1 MKLTQPFVRA
11 LILLTLVCQ
20 VALLPLLVT
29 TTFAAA
35 LPLVDDFENGLPSG
49 LDGTIGIG
57 FSTFQDPNSTVAIT
71 TTNAPPAPVPGATT
85 PNNVLKMNVNVV
97 SFAGFTHG
105 FENAAVN
112 QWVTQDWSAYAG
124 LSFWLYGNNS
134 NTTLFIDVLDNRN
147 PSSTKDDAER
157 WSVDLKDDFSGWRE
171 IQIPFTNLRR
181 KEIGNGAPNDGL
193 GLTEVHGWAFGT
205 ITTASPQV
213 YYLDNVTL
221 YGTAPVRPL
230 TLGFSTINY
239 PVTEGNGANITVK
252 LSKPATTT
260 VTVDYASKFG
270 AAIVDR
276 DYTAVAGTLTFP
288 PNSTQQSFTVPTFN
302 DAKYQGERGVLV
314 ELSNPTGGAAMGLPP
329 VARVNILDNE
339 SYDPTLL
346 DDFESYPYQWAANAN
361 ATLTNPEIAKAAPQ
375 ALPGQGDYERVL
387 TVTPVNNQASY
398 AFSRTFPLAQDWS
411 ASSGLRFWFY
421 GQNSGQAIKVKVSN
435 NQAAAT
441 NPAQWQLL
449 WSDEFNSATGTP
461 PNPKVWGHEV
471 GDGTVN
477 GIPGWGNDELEY
489 YTNSTDNAAT
499 DGNGNLVITTKAADG
514 SLQCYYGPCQYTSAR
529 LLTKNRF
536 EVAYGRIEARVKVAQ
551 GAGLWPA
558 FWMLGT
564 DIDRVGWPQTGEI
577 DIMEYVGR
585 LPNEIFGTIHGPGY
599 SGGQSYGQSY
609 DLGQLV
615 ANNYHTFTVEWEPN
629 KIVWYLN
636 GNVYHQATP
645 NDAFLQGKQWVFNH
659 PFFMLLNV
667 AVGGNFGGA
676 VGPNTTFPQTTL
688 VDYVRIYGTPPQ
700 PVAFTATFPDN
711 FTGWQLITLPL
722 AAFQGAAGQTPDLTA
737 IHSLG
742 FEVPGGVA
750 APVMLDQVQLSC
762 ANTIT
767 VTNVADSG
775 AGTLRSALGNVCA
788 GGTIQAAASL
798 AGQTITLTSGPLTL
812 GKNVTIDGSAA
823 SGLTISGNNSDR
835 VLVVN
840 SGVTATMRGLTLANG
855 YGYELAGGVLNNG
868 VLTLERVVLA
878 DNRVTTGGVDF
889 WKGGGGIY
897 NGDGSTLTLV
907 ESTVRNNSVTGGA
920 GGGVYGFFNTTV
932 TIERST
938 IYSNTANDVG
948 GGIRSLG
955 NFTIRNSTISGN
967 SSTGWQGGAFFHT
980 DGVMNIINST
990 IANNRAP
997 ADTTGGGFVG
1007 TFTASNATLTLVNTI
1022 VTGNSGTQCFYA
1034 PWGAG
1039 TVTLTSLGH
1048 NLVAD
1053 GSCGIPAPNGSDLI
1067 GVNAKLGPLTNN
1079 GGPTLT
1085 HALQNS
1091 SPARNAAAAPSCPA
1105 SDQRNVTRPQGAGCD
1120 IGAYEA
1126 VQTPGRALINIIVD
1140 AQPDS
1145 DTNLGFTGTL
1155 RGFLL
1160 DDPAV
1165 DDGDAYTNT
1174 RTFSVAPGS
1183 YTVQRNNSSAWR
1195 TSAIGCTPQSGAT
1208 IDLAQRRV
1216 TLTVAAGAD
1225 VTCTFTVVRG
1235 VTITARTF
1243 NDLVRNGSNL
1253 GKRNALDW
1261 WLENVTM
1268 TVATAPTATVASTV
1282 TQPTATPNLYSAIF
1296 RSLPPGSYTVCTTLL
1311 ASNWVPTTPTAL
1323 DPAYGKPCKTV
1334 TLQAGQS
1341 AVLLFGAYK
1350 PTVVASAD
1358 GTVEDE
1364 LITDEDRI
1372 SDQPADPAE
1381 DETVMDEVS
1390 LPRLFLPLI
1399 QQ

>member
-1 MKLTQPFVRA
+1 MKLTQPLIRT

-20 VALLPLLVT
+20 FALMPL
-29 TTFAAA
+29 FATATLAVA

-57 FSTFQDPNSTVAIT
+57 FNTFQDPNSTVAIV
-71 TTNAPPAPVPGATT
+71 TTNAPPAPVPGAAT
-85 PNNVLKMNVNVV
+85 PNNVLQMNVNVV
-97 SFAGFTHG
+97 SFAGFAHG
-105 FENAAVN
+105 FENASVD
-112 QWVTQDWSAYAG
+112 QWVPQDWSAYAG
-124 LSFWLYGNNS
+124 ISFWLYGNNS
-134 NTTLFIDVLDNRN
+134 NTTLFIDILDNRN
-147 PSSTKDDAER
+147 PGATTDDAER

-171 IQIPFTNLRR
+171 IQVPFTNLRR

-193 GLTEVHGWAFGT
+193 GLTEVHGWAFGA

-260 VTVDYASKFG
+260 VTVDYATKFG

-288 PNSTQQSFTVPTFN
+288 PNSTQQSFTVPTIN

-346 DDFESYPYQWAANAN
+346 DDFESYPYLWAANAN
-361 ATLTNPEIAKAAPQ
+361 AALTNTEIPQGALQ
-375 ALPGQGDYERVL
+375 ALPGQGDYEGVL

-411 ASSGLRFWFY
+411 ASAGLRFWYY
-421 GQNSGQAIKVKVSN
+421 GQNSGQAIQVQVTN

-441 NPAQWQLL
+441 DPSQWQLL
-449 WSDEFNSATGTP
+449 WSDEFNNPAGTP
-461 PNPKVWGHEV
+461 PNPDVWGHEV

-489 YTNSTDNAAT
+489 YTDSTDNAAT

-609 DLGQLV
+609 DLGELV
-615 ANNYHTFTVEWEPN
+615 ANNYHTFAVEWEPN

-645 NDAFLQGKQWVFNH
+645 NDAFLQGKQWVYNH

-676 VGPNTTFPQTTL
+676 VGPETTFPQTTL
-688 VDYVRIYGTPPQ
+688 VDYIRLYQTPPQ
-700 PVAFTATFPDN
+700 PVAFTATFQDN
-711 FTGWQLITLPL
+711 FSGWQLITLPL
-722 AAFQGAAGQTPDLTA
+722 AAFQSPSGQTPDLTA

-742 FEVPGGVA
+742 FEVPAGVA
-750 APVMLDQVQLSC
+750 APVMMDQVQLNC
-762 ANTIT
+762 DNTIT
-767 VTNVADSG
+767 VTSNADSG
-775 AGTLRSALGNVCA
+775 VGSLRSALGNVCA
-788 GGTIQAAASL
+788 GGTIQADASL

-823 SGLTISGNNSDR
+823 PGLIISGNNSDR
-835 VLVVN
+835 VVVVN
-840 SGVTATMRGLTLANG
+840 SGVTATLRALTLANG

-868 VLTLERVVLA
+868 ALTLERVVLT
-878 DNRVTTGGVDF
+878 DNRVTTGGIDF

-897 NGDGSTLTLV
+897 NGDGSTLNLV

-1022 VTGNSGTQCFYA
+1022 LTGNSGTQCFYA

-1067 GVNAKLGPLTNN
+1067 GVDAKLGPLADN

-1091 SPARNAAAAPSCPA
+1091 SPARNAAAVGSCPA
-1105 SDQRNVTRPQGAGCD
+1105 NDQRNITRPQGAGCD

-1140 AQPDS
+1140 TQPDS
-1145 DTNLGFTGTL
+1145 ATNLGFNGTL
-1155 RGFLL
+1155 RGFAL
-1160 DDPAV
+1160 DDVVV

-1174 RTFSVAPGS
+1174 RTFTVAPGS
-1183 YTVQRNNSSAWR
+1183 YSVQRNNSQTWL
-1195 TSAIGCTPQSGAT
+1195 TTAIVCTPQSGAA

-1216 TLTVAAGAD
+1216 TLTVAAGDD
-1225 VTCTFTVVRG
+1225 VTCTFTVVRS
-1235 VTITARTF
+1235 VTITARAF
-1243 NDLVRNGSNL
+1243 NDLVRNNTNL
-1253 GKRNALDW
+1253 GKRNAADP
-1261 WLENVTM
+1261 WLQNWTM
-1268 TVATAPTATVASTV
+1268 TLATAPTATVASTV
-1282 TQPTATPNLYSAIF
+1282 TQPTAVANVYSAIF
-1296 RSLPPGSYTVCTTLL
+1296 RYLHPGSYTVCTTLPGDTWTL
-1311 ASNWVPTTPTAL
+1311 TTPTAI
-1323 DPAYGKPCKTV
+1323 DPAYGRPCKAV
-1334 TLQAGQS
+1334 TLQPGQR
-1341 AVLLFGAYK
+1341 ALLLFGAYQ
-1350 PTVVASAD
+1350 PMGVASTSVTA
-1358 GTVEDE
+1358 EAE
-1364 LITDEDRI
+1364 MITDEDGI
-1372 SDQPADPAE
+1372 SEQPDDPNV
-1381 DETVMDEVS
+1381 DETVEAEEN

-1399 QQ
+1399 QR